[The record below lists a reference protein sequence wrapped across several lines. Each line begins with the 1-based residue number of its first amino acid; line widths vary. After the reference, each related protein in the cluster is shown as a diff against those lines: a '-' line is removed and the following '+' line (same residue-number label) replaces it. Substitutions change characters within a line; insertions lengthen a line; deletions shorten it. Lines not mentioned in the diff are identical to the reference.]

1 LSAIFSR
8 QARGRFPGVTDR
20 QLQRMGQQIESWG
33 LANILWGSDNRKD
46 YLATTRTMW
55 PLDEDKL
62 NVVMNNDGRNFLGI

>member
-1 LSAIFSR
+1 
-8 QARGRFPGVTDR
+8 
-20 QLQRMGQQIESWG
+20 MGQQIESWG